1 MIDLINEF
9 LGTGFASA
17 SLVVQVGSV
26 MLLFSFICIILNFIF
41 GCFKF

>member
-1 MIDLINEF
+1 MIELINEF
-9 LGTGFASA
+9 LGTGFS
-17 SLVVQVGSV
+17 SSPLVVQVSSV

>member
-9 LGTGFASA
+9 LGSGFAS
-17 SLVVQVGSV
+17 SPLVVQVGSV

>member
-1 MIDLINEF
+1 MTDLITEF
-9 LGTGFASA
+9 LGSSFSSA
-17 SLVVQVGSV
+17 PLVVQVCSV

>member
-1 MIDLINEF
+1 MTDLITEF

-17 SLVVQVGSV
+17 PLVVQVGGV
-26 MLLFSFICIILNFIF
+26 MMLFAFICIILNFIF

>member
-1 MIDLINEF
+1 MIELINEF
-9 LGTGFASA
+9 LGTGFAS
-17 SLVVQVGSV
+17 SPLVVQVGSV

>member
-9 LGTGFASA
+9 LGTGFS
-17 SLVVQVGSV
+17 SSPLVVQVGSV
-26 MLLFSFICIILNFIF
+26 FILFAFICIILNFIF